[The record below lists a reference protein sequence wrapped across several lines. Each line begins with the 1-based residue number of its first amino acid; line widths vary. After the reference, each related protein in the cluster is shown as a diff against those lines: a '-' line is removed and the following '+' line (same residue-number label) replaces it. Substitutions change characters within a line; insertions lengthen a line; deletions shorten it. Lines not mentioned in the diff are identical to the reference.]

1 MRIFIS
7 VLFVAAG
14 IEVYLD
20 VQHWKNREEKCGK
33 SIPWGSTQQ
42 IRNIGLNTHIDTLKT
57 TMFNEKSKKRM

>member
-1 MRIFIS
+1 MKTYVKEILTQAHKERYMRIFIS

-33 SIPWGSTQQ
+33 SIP
-42 IRNIGLNTHIDTLKT
+42 
-57 TMFNEKSKKRM
+57 